1 MADIAAILQQLPDD
15 EARLRVMRWAF
26 GRFSTEFKRPITV
39 PVTAVAPAASAPAPL
54 RAVPRPAP
62 PPEPVA
68 EALTAEPVTA
78 DFGQQISELNDLFPE
93 REEAAADAERDLWP
107 A

>member
-1 MADIAAILQQLPDD
+1 MGDIAAILQQLPDD

-26 GRFSTEFKRPITV
+26 GRFSTEFRRPIAV
-39 PVTAVAPAASAPAPL
+39 AAVAPPASAPAPL

-62 PPEPVA
+62 RPEPVA
-68 EALTAEPVTA
+68 EVLTAEPVTA
-78 DFGQQISELNDLFPE
+78 DFGQQISELTDLFPE
-93 REEAAADAERDLWP
+93 REKAAADAERDLWP